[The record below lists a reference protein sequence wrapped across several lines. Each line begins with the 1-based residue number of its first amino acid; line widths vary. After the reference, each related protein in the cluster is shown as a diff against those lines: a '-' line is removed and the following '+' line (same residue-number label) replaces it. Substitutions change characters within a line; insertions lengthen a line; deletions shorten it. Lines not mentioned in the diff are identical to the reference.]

1 MSDDG
6 NKTMVNRAPV
16 ITVHSLVL
24 TYNDKDYIVDQTKIP
39 FTIGR
44 DETCDLIVDSTFASR
59 QHCKI
64 LFHNKNYILKDNS
77 TNGTYMRMG
86 GAAPVKL
93 HDSVQAFTSN
103 GSIKLGEA
111 MKIGDA
117 DVISF
122 KVNF

>member
-1 MSDDG
+1 MSDDN
-6 NKTMVNRAPV
+6 NKTTVNRTPV
-16 ITVHSLVL
+16 LTVHSLVL
-24 TYNDKDYIVDQTKIP
+24 SYNGKDYIVDPTKIP

-44 DETCDLIVDSTFASR
+44 DESCDLTVDSNFASR

-86 GAAPVKL
+86 ASAPVKL
-93 HDSVQAFTSN
+93 LDSMQAFTSN

-111 MKIGDA
+111 MAIGDK

>member
-1 MSDDG
+1 MSNDG
-6 NKTMVNRAPV
+6 SKTTLNKAV
-16 ITVHSLVL
+16 ILSVHNVTL
-24 TYNDKDYIVDQTKIP
+24 TYGGRDYIVDPIKTP

-44 DETCDLIVDSTFASR
+44 DASCDLTIDSSFASR

-64 LFHNKNYILKDNS
+64 LFHNKNFILKDSS
-77 TNGTYMRMG
+77 TNGTFMRTG
-86 GAAPVKL
+86 GAPPVKL
-93 HDSVQAFTSN
+93 HDSMLSLTSN

-111 MKIGDA
+111 MKVGDT

>member
-6 NKTMVNRAPV
+6 NKTMLNRAAV
-16 ITVHSLVL
+16 SAVHSVVL
-24 TYNDKDYIVDQTKIP
+24 SYNGKDYIVDQTKIP

-44 DETCDLIVDSTFASR
+44 DESCDLTVDSSFASR

-77 TNGTYMRMG
+77 TNGTFMRMG
-86 GAAPVKL
+86 GTPPVKL
-93 HDSVQAFTSN
+93 HDSMQAFTSN
-103 GSIKLGEA
+103 GTIKLGEA
-111 MKIGDA
+111 MQIGDT

>member
-1 MSDDG
+1 MSDDV
-6 NKTMVNRAPV
+6 NKTTINRAPV
-16 ITVHSLVL
+16 LTVHSLVL
-24 TYNDKDYIVDQTKIP
+24 SYNGKDYIVDPTKIP

-44 DETCDLIVDSTFASR
+44 DESCDLTVDSNFASR

-86 GAAPVKL
+86 ASAPVKL
-93 HDSVQAFTSN
+93 LDSMQAFTSN

-111 MKIGDA
+111 MTIGDK
-117 DVISF
+117 DVINF

>member
-1 MSDDG
+1 MSDEG

-24 TYNDKDYIVDQTKIP
+24 SYNGKDYIVDQTKIP

-44 DETCDLIVDSTFASR
+44 DETCDLTVDSSFASR

-93 HDSVQAFTSN
+93 HDSMQAFTSN

-111 MKIGDA
+111 MAIGDA

>member
-6 NKTMVNRAPV
+6 NKTRVNMAPV
-16 ITVHSLVL
+16 LTVHSLVL
-24 TYNDKDYIVDQTKIP
+24 SYNGKDYIVDATKIP

-44 DETCDLIVDSTFASR
+44 DESCNLTVDSNFASR

-86 GAAPVKL
+86 ASAPVKL
-93 HDSVQAFTSN
+93 LDSMQAFTSN

-111 MKIGDA
+111 MAIGDK

>member
-6 NKTMVNRAPV
+6 NKTRVNMAPV
-16 ITVHSLVL
+16 LTVHSLVL
-24 TYNDKDYIVDQTKIP
+24 SYNGKDYIVDATKIP

-44 DETCDLIVDSTFASR
+44 DESCNLTVDSNFASR

-77 TNGTYMRMG
+77 TNGTYMRMV
-86 GAAPVKL
+86 ASAPVKL
-93 HDSVQAFTSN
+93 LDSMQAFTSN

-111 MKIGDA
+111 MAIGDK

>member
-1 MSDDG
+1 MSDKN
-6 NKTMVNRAPV
+6 NKTTVNMAPV
-16 ITVHSLVL
+16 LTVHSLVL
-24 TYNDKDYIVDQTKIP
+24 SYNGKDYIVDPTKIP

-44 DETCDLIVDSTFASR
+44 DESCDLTVDSNFASR

-86 GAAPVKL
+86 ASAPVKL
-93 HDSVQAFTSN
+93 LDSMQAFTSN

-111 MKIGDA
+111 MTIGDK
-117 DVISF
+117 DVINF

>member
-93 HDSVQAFTSN
+93 HDSMQAFTSN

>member
-1 MSDDG
+1 MSNDG

-16 ITVHSLVL
+16 ISVHSLVL

-93 HDSVQAFTSN
+93 HDSIQAFTSN
-103 GSIKLGEA
+103 GSIKLGET
-111 MKIGDA
+111 MKIGDT